1 MPRKAILL
9 LDNAPTHPS
18 EDELRD
24 GEIKM
29 MFLPPNVMSICQPM
43 DQGVLE
49 TIKRNYHRQLLSSLI
64 DSIDQ
69 GENMIEKLCKIN
81 LKDVA
86 YFVAQ
91 SWESVGAGTI
101 AKSWNVLLGEK
112 PHSEEFASEDNDGV
126 LPLLKQIPAKMRQ
139 LKTSTNG
146 LP

>member
-1 MPRKAILL
+1 
-9 LDNAPTHPS
+9 
-18 EDELRD
+18 
-24 GEIKM
+24 
-29 MFLPPNVMSICQPM
+29 M

-49 TIKRNYHRQLLSSLI
+49 TIKRNYRRQLLSSLI

-112 PHSEEFASEDNDGV
+112 PHSEESASEDNESV
-126 LPLLKQIPAKMRQ
+126 LPLLKQIPGCD
-139 LKTSTNG
+139 S
-146 LP
+146 